1 MSGVSASGGDVRWS
15 VAATSDIV
23 LMDVAPAPVLAALK
37 GLHDRVPDRVSMR
50 PGMPHGRRIAAADVP
65 ARQAQPQVHPRCAEP
80 QTFLTAVRARAHLA
94 DRRDVWIDTHGCH
107 DRASFALPADSA
119 WSSQLRSAA
128 TGAAPACRAHICPW
142 SRSSSVGTA
151 CTANRCEIAG
161 ALSTST

>member
-1 MSGVSASGGDVRWS
+1 MSGDSASGIDVRWS

-23 LMDVAPAPVLAALK
+23 LVDIAPAPVLAGLQ
-37 GLHDRVPDRVSMR
+37 GLHDRVSMR

-94 DRRDVWIDTHGCH
+94 DRRDVWIDTHRCH

-119 WSSQLRSAA
+119 WSSQF
-128 TGAAPACRAHICPW
+128 
-142 SRSSSVGTA
+142 
-151 CTANRCEIAG
+151 
-161 ALSTST
+161 